1 MLTIP
6 RPCLAPINNLG
17 WLASLLKFFMGLA
30 LVHFQKYCLLINYLG
45 QFLEL
50 SKVRPLVTKHNN
62 LFLSSITRKV
72 QLNCNKFHL
81 LITLYFNKHPL
92 INFISI
98 FRCLN
103 AYYITI
109 SIIYISC
116 IYVAVNV
123 IKAITILWSDKS
135 ITSHLKPRTSTFI
148 SLVRLSILWQCNGK

>member
-109 SIIYISC
+109 SIIYISF
-116 IYVAVNV
+116 
-123 IKAITILWSDKS
+123 KS
-135 ITSHLKPRTSTFI
+135 WASKLIVGLPFI
-148 SLVRLSILWQCNGK
+148 NWRSFKDDSQRYEMHFF